1 MIWNKSKQPADQKD
15 AATAPKK
22 GGAAAFAKKNWKWLV
37 PVAIVVLAGGWWLLK
52 PKSAKPANVDTS
64 YTEAMPETRDVSNT
78 LSGTGTLKPANT
90 YSVKSL
96 VSGKVLTGS
105 FEEGDI
111 VEEGT
116 VLYTVDSSDATTKV
130 EQAAITLQQAQRSY
144 DKTADRQYVRAE
156 VAGVVSSLKV
166 NKGDEVKSG
175 QEVAVVRDSSKMNL
189 VLEFPAA
196 DAANFSVGQT
206 AQVTLDGTFEVL
218 PGTITAVTGTDA
230 LSTGNLLTRTVTL
243 SVSNAGGLTTAQA
256 ATATING
263 VSSIAAANFQYQ
275 AERTLTAL
283 ASGTVTA
290 INVREGGSVNKDD
303 IILTLSGE
311 ELTESIQSASETLR
325 GAELSM
331 QNMQDAM
338 DNYGIDKPDTRFDLK
353 LHDLSEILK
362 NTEFSVFSGAI
373 AGGGSVRGI
382 NAKGAA
388 DKLSR
393 KEIDKLTDFVKT
405 YRAKGLAYTR
415 WTHEGR
421 TSSFE
426 KFLTEEEIAGI
437 HQALDAEEGDLL
449 LIVADAKNE
458 VVYDALGQLRN
469 HLAQKLGLIE
479 PGTFDLLWVTEFPLF
494 EYSEEEGRYMA
505 KHHPFTCP
513 MLEDLDMI
521 ESDPG
526 HCRARAYDM
535 VMNGCEVGG
544 GSIRINTMELQER
557 MLVALGFTPE
567 SAEERFGFLLE
578 AFRYGAPPHGGMAF
592 GLDRLVMLLL
602 GKESIKDVIAFPK
615 VQNASELMSGCPAE
629 VEDKSLA
636 ELAIKVDLPQE

>member
-1 MIWNKSKQPADQKD
+1 MAESL
-15 AATAPKK
+15 
-22 GGAAAFAKKNWKWLV
+22 GS
-37 PVAIVVLAGGWWLLK
+37 LK
-52 PKSAKPANVDTS
+52 RTH
-64 YTEAMPETRDVSNT
+64 YC
-78 LSGTGTLKPANT
+78 G
-90 YSVKSL
+90 
-96 VSGKVLTGS
+96 VLT
-105 FEEGDI
+105 EGDI
-111 VEEGT
+111 GKRVCVMGWVQRRRDLGSLLFIDLRDRTGLVQLAFDEQSDPAVREKGVACRSEYVVAATGVVRERQSKNPNLPTGSIEVYADELRILAEAETPPFEIVEGT
-116 VLYTVDSSDATTKV
+116 KANEELRLKHRYLDLRRPDLMKNLLFRHRVAKLTRDYFDENGFIEIETPMLIRSTPEGARDYLVPSRVHKGSFYALPQSPQLYKQLSMVAGFDRYIQLARCFRD
-130 EQAAITLQQAQRSY
+130 EDLR
-144 DKTADRQYVRAE
+144 ADRQPEFTQIDVE
-156 VAGVVSSLKV
+156 MSFI
-166 NKGDEVKSG
+166 DE
-175 QEVAVVRDSSKMNL
+175 EDIMAMN
-189 VLEFPAA
+189 EGFMKRI
-196 DAANFSVGQT
+196 FK
-206 AQVTLDGTFEVL
+206 EVL
-218 PGTITAVTGTDA
+218 G
-230 LSTGNLLTRTVTL
+230 
-243 SVSNAGGLTTAQA
+243 
-256 ATATING
+256 
-263 VSSIAAANFQYQ
+263 
-275 AERTLTAL
+275 
-283 ASGTVTA
+283 
-290 INVREGGSVNKDD
+290 KD
-303 IILTLSGE
+303 L
-311 ELTESIQSASETLR
+311 ETPFR
-325 GAELSM
+325 RIKY
-331 QNMQDAM
+331 QDAM

-388 DKLSR
+388 EKLSR

-437 HQALDAEEGDLL
+437 HKALEAEEGDLL

-629 VEDKSLA
+629 VEEKSLA